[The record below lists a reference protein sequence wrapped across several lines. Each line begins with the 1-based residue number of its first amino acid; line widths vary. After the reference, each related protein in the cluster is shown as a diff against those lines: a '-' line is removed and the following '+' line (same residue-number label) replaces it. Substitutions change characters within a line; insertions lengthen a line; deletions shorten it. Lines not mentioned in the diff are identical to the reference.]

1 MRKFEQLVKF
11 TFIIVTIVFIS
22 NYILPTGVVSAD
34 SDVAPSARTG
44 APGESTCTSCHGSFT
59 LNSGPGVLS
68 VTGVPASYTLNQGIT
83 VTVKIQQ
90 ANRARYG
97 FEVTVLDEL
106 NNRAGTLTAT
116 DLGANINHHRHCKQQ
131 AAQLYHPD
139 IVGR

>member
-1 MRKFEQLVKF
+1 M
-11 TFIIVTIVFIS
+11 
-22 NYILPTGVVSAD
+22 SAD

-106 NNRAGTLTAT
+106 NNRAGT
-116 DLGANINHHRHCKQQ
+116 
-131 AAQLYHPD
+131 
-139 IVGR
+139 